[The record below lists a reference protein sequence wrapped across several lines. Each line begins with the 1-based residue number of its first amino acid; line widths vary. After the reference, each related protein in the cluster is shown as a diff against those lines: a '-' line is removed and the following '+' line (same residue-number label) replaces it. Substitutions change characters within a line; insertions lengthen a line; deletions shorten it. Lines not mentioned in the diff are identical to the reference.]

1 MFGVACIQS
10 TNEVPQPVQI
20 AKSNL
25 ADQQQITNPKTGKTE
40 RVYVNLEAV
49 YPNPDDPTEE
59 FSFEELRAK
68 FRGWTDRDWTTDR
81 RRENLH
87 ESRTQENTRRLLSPE
102 ESKINVVTTDGKQQ
116 AMSSQDTTEH
126 IVDSVPIDDVTQG
139 TKARKSRRTKVM
151 EVRAETQTSTSLRL
165 TILHIEIA
173 NVFYSKNE
181 LGISYRP

>member
-10 TNEVPQPVQI
+10 THEVPQPVQI

-25 ADQQQITNPKTGKTE
+25 TDQQQITNPKTGKTE

-59 FSFEELRAK
+59 FSFEELRAR
-68 FRGWTDRDWTTDR
+68 FRGWTDRDWASDR

-87 ESRTQENTRRLLSPE
+87 ESRAQENTRRSLLPE
-102 ESKINVVTTDGKQQ
+102 ESKLNVVTTEGNQQ
-116 AMSSQDTTEH
+116 DMSPQDTTEH
-126 IVDSVPIDDVTQG
+126 IVDSVPVDDMTQG

-151 EVRAETQTSTSLRL
+151 EVRAETQTSTYLRL
-165 TILHIEIA
+165 ILLHIEIA
-173 NVFYSKNE
+173 KVFSSKNE
-181 LGISYRP
+181 FGISYRP